1 MAINY
6 LEIKKQIR
14 QKLSKPIDFED
25 TDNLL
30 ELGLSSLVIMKL
42 VNQWRKQGIKIS
54 FGVLMEHPTLRE
66 WWELIQKTLEKADSK
81 KRTAKK
87 EKRIMADM
95 YQEFPLTD
103 VQYAYWVGRDE
114 RQALGG
120 IGCHAYLEF
129 DGKAVDQSRLRHAWA
144 VVQQHHPMLR
154 ACFLNN
160 GAQKILAKP
169 YKGELKINDYS
180 SMQEEEAQ
188 RAALSIRNRLSHRK
202 LHIEKGEVAGLE
214 LTLLPHGKT
223 RLHIDVDLLV
233 ADVQS
238 LHILLRD
245 IFTVYNGGELPQ
257 ESKEWN
263 FATYLKE
270 QETEE
275 NEEKERAKEYWNG
288 RLETLPKGPDLPLA
302 KRPEEIQKP
311 IFKRRVVRIQ
321 KREWENL
328 QNRAKEYQTTQAM
341 LLLTAYSAVL
351 ERWSRNKRFL
361 VNIPYFNRK
370 TEKTGLEDVIAD
382 FTTLLLLEVNC
393 DGKPTF
399 LELLHRIEKQLHE
412 DMKNTSYSGVQVQ
425 RDMSKLHGEASVS
438 APIVFACNLGTP
450 LVNSEFQECIGKFSY
465 MISQT
470 PQVWID
476 FQSYEDEEGIQL
488 TWDSVDELFPEFMI
502 QDMINSF
509 EKLLHRLETENWE
522 QKFDVL
528 PENRKKFLEE
538 LCDVGTPEQTTCI
551 HAAFLQRAREHPE
564 KVALVDT
571 GKEYSVT
578 YGELK
583 EYATEIAEE
592 LYRSGIRNEPVAIT
606 LPRGYE
612 QIMAI
617 MGVLLSGNMYVPV
630 SGSQPKERRK
640 LIHEK
645 TGVRYVITN
654 NERKKVI
661 EWPNETKLFLVEEMK
676 KSEKMEL
683 PVVSP
688 SDSAY
693 IIMTSGST
701 GVPKGVEI
709 AHASAWNT
717 IQDINK
723 KYQVSEQD
731 IGLAVSAIDFDLS
744 LYDIFGILGVGGTLV
759 LLPEKER
766 RNAEYWLNQIKR
778 YHVTIWN
785 SVPVLLDMLCI
796 CAETQKEKLPL
807 RVVMLSGDWIGMDL
821 PERVAT
827 LTDSCKFVA
836 MGGATEA
843 SIWSNYQ
850 NVTLP
855 LPMEWKSIPYG
866 RPLEHQS
873 YRVVDEYGRD
883 CPYWAEGELWIGG
896 YGIAKGYRGDSALT
910 NQKFFSDSFGRWYK
924 TGDLGRFWQDGTIEF
939 LGRKDHQVKIRGH
952 RIELGEIEHTIQRC
966 EGVEQVVVD
975 TFQDGYGKKSLV
987 AYIGAPLKSEVE
999 CVTQITCKDIFCERW
1014 KKVKKSMAD
1023 WTVDKE
1029 KEKAYQKFMTYGNT
1043 YCIQLM
1049 LDTLDELE
1057 IFSKAQYSSD
1067 DGKIQ
1072 LPIEIDKEQ
1081 KETILRWVND
1091 LLKEGIVR
1099 EEQERIIKTG
1109 KKIELSECVYEVYDY
1124 FRQLKPCLQKILTG
1138 EENALDVFYEKNQE
1152 LAPNRLISKIPGN
1165 DEIIMM
1171 LLRILEILTVSNKGN
1186 TVQILEIGTRDESI
1200 TRKILENLK
1209 ETNIVYTYTD
1219 TSQYFLQEIK
1229 TKLEGFKGIEYEL
1242 LDLNRNLTQQQV
1254 QKHTYDIVISVNALH
1269 RNHDIAKSM
1278 RNISNLL
1285 KPNGIFLMTELTE
1298 GTYLQDITAALLEK
1312 GFSSISDER
1321 RNRNQILPDWKLWKE
1336 YLDKERL
1343 TDRLVEI
1350 QGFGR
1355 VLLCSRQKKS
1365 VLDYDY
1371 KKLQAYLEE
1380 KLPEYMIP
1388 KNYHFME
1395 QLPMLSNGKLNRK
1408 ELRENFKNEATIS
1421 AFSKATTVTEDKLL
1435 EIWRKLFGYTTIGT
1449 EDNYFAIGG
1458 DSLVATKLISEV
1470 QKVFNCK
1477 LSIGIIFENPTIKA
1491 LAKIIEQTEQEQR
1504 NILEIQPDVENRYEP
1519 FTLTD
1524 VQYAYWIGRSGL
1536 YSLGNVATHCYFE
1549 LDAEHLDIQYAE
1561 KAWNMLI
1568 RRHGMMRVIIQ
1579 PDGLQRILEHV
1590 PDYQIKIQD
1599 VRELD
1604 EVGKAKALSRKREDM
1619 SHQVIDTEKWPLF
1632 DVEITELTNE
1642 KQRIHISFDNIIFD
1656 GWSMFH
1662 ILNEW
1667 AEIYKSHHTE
1677 EAIGLSF
1684 RDYVIGLEKIKKTSA
1699 YEEDKKYWE
1708 KRMKHLSPAPD
1719 FPLAKTEKQIM
1730 EQHFYRR
1737 SDKLSPK
1744 EWNVLKKTAREMGV
1758 TPSVFLISAYAE
1770 TIRLWSNNKDFTLN
1784 LTQFDRKQLH
1794 PEVNMLVG
1802 DFTTLTLLE
1811 TRDKEGKNFEE
1822 RTKSIQCQLTAD
1834 LEHST
1839 YNAVEVERELK
1850 KNQENSQEA
1859 IMPVVFT
1866 SGLGVE
1872 QWNEGK
1878 WLGKLHYNISQT
1890 PQVWLDHQVVEM
1902 DGSLCL
1908 FWDSIDELFYPG
1920 MLDEMFRT
1928 YTGLL
1933 RGIAKKPMLVKERV
1947 NSLVSAE
1954 ISETRHYANETMK
1967 TFDEKTLDEMFWEMA
1982 KKWPDREALVTENR
1996 RMTYREVREEALYIS
2011 EQLRNEGVKKGEIV
2025 GVLMEKGWEQIVAVY
2040 GILFAGA
2047 AYLPLDIHNPQER
2060 LEKILNDSNTRVVLV
2075 KNRTINTRNG
2085 WLEKKKYISVSGEKC
2100 SYIVK
2105 KEKNKPENLAYVIYT
2120 SGSTGKPKGVMITH
2134 HSAANTI
2141 VDINSRNQVSEKD
2154 VALGISNL
2162 HFDLSV
2168 YDVFGILGAGGK
2180 IVLPSPD
2187 RAKDPAHWIE
2197 LLNKEGVTIWN
2208 SVPAFVEMLVEY
2220 EEYRKLGINQK
2231 LRLIL
2236 MSGDWIPVALPDR
2249 VRGILR
2255 TVKMEALGGATEAS
2269 IWSNCYEIPDVIPE
2283 NWKSIPYGKP
2293 LANQKYYILDQNM
2306 ENCPNWVPGNLY
2318 IAGEGIALGYL
2329 NDEEKT
2335 KEKFIIWEK
2344 TGEKLYSTG
2353 DMGRYWSDGNIE
2365 FLGRVDNQIKING
2378 YRVEIGEIENALY
2391 ATSLVKKCMVSYEKD
2406 KLCAYIIK
2414 ETESINVM
2422 DLQEQLSKILPEYMI
2437 PKLFYLVD
2445 EIPLTSN
2452 GKIDLGKMKNKVV
2465 LSEKDKINIA
2475 ETVTEKEL
2483 VSVWETVVG
2492 KKNMDI
2498 DESFFELGGDSIK
2511 IIRFINKIN
2520 ELYHKDISLHVIGEN
2535 QTIRKLAKYIE
2546 GLNEE
2551 NYLTITI

>member
-1 MAINY
+1 M
-6 LEIKKQIR
+6 
-14 QKLSKPIDFED
+14 
-25 TDNLL
+25 
-30 ELGLSSLVIMKL
+30 
-42 VNQWRKQGIKIS
+42 
-54 FGVLMEHPTLRE
+54 
-66 WWELIQKTLEKADSK
+66 
-81 KRTAKK
+81 
-87 EKRIMADM
+87 
-95 YQEFPLTD
+95 
-103 VQYAYWVGRDE
+103 
-114 RQALGG
+114 
-120 IGCHAYLEF
+120 
-129 DGKAVDQSRLRHAWA
+129 
-144 VVQQHHPMLR
+144 
-154 ACFLNN
+154 
-160 GAQKILAKP
+160 
-169 YKGELKINDYS
+169 
-180 SMQEEEAQ
+180 
-188 RAALSIRNRLSHRK
+188 
-202 LHIEKGEVAGLE
+202 
-214 LTLLPHGKT
+214 
-223 RLHIDVDLLV
+223 
-233 ADVQS
+233 
-238 LHILLRD
+238 
-245 IFTVYNGGELPQ
+245 
-257 ESKEWN
+257 
-263 FATYLKE
+263 
-270 QETEE
+270 
-275 NEEKERAKEYWNG
+275 
-288 RLETLPKGPDLPLA
+288 
-302 KRPEEIQKP
+302 
-311 IFKRRVVRIQ
+311 
-321 KREWENL
+321 
-328 QNRAKEYQTTQAM
+328 
-341 LLLTAYSAVL
+341 
-351 ERWSRNKRFL
+351 
-361 VNIPYFNRK
+361 
-370 TEKTGLEDVIAD
+370 
-382 FTTLLLLEVNC
+382 
-393 DGKPTF
+393 
-399 LELLHRIEKQLHE
+399 
-412 DMKNTSYSGVQVQ
+412 
-425 RDMSKLHGEASVS
+425 
-438 APIVFACNLGTP
+438 
-450 LVNSEFQECIGKFSY
+450 
-465 MISQT
+465 
-470 PQVWID
+470 
-476 FQSYEDEEGIQL
+476 
-488 TWDSVDELFPEFMI
+488 
-502 QDMINSF
+502 
-509 EKLLHRLETENWE
+509 
-522 QKFDVL
+522 
-528 PENRKKFLEE
+528 
-538 LCDVGTPEQTTCI
+538 
-551 HAAFLQRAREHPE
+551 
-564 KVALVDT
+564 
-571 GKEYSVT
+571 
-578 YGELK
+578 
-583 EYATEIAEE
+583 
-592 LYRSGIRNEPVAIT
+592 
-606 LPRGYE
+606 
-612 QIMAI
+612 
-617 MGVLLSGNMYVPV
+617 
-630 SGSQPKERRK
+630 
-640 LIHEK
+640 
-645 TGVRYVITN
+645 
-654 NERKKVI
+654 
-661 EWPNETKLFLVEEMK
+661 
-676 KSEKMEL
+676 
-683 PVVSP
+683 
-688 SDSAY
+688 
-693 IIMTSGST
+693 
-701 GVPKGVEI
+701 
-709 AHASAWNT
+709 
-717 IQDINK
+717 
-723 KYQVSEQD
+723 
-731 IGLAVSAIDFDLS
+731 
-744 LYDIFGILGVGGTLV
+744 
-759 LLPEKER
+759 
-766 RNAEYWLNQIKR
+766 
-778 YHVTIWN
+778 TIWN

-1470 QKVFNCK
+1470 QEVFNCK

-1519 FTLTD
+1519 FPLTD

-2498 DESFFELGGDSIK
+2498 DESFFESGGDSIK

>member
-1 MAINY
+1 
-6 LEIKKQIR
+6 
-14 QKLSKPIDFED
+14 
-25 TDNLL
+25 
-30 ELGLSSLVIMKL
+30 
-42 VNQWRKQGIKIS
+42 
-54 FGVLMEHPTLRE
+54 
-66 WWELIQKTLEKADSK
+66 
-81 KRTAKK
+81 
-87 EKRIMADM
+87 
-95 YQEFPLTD
+95 
-103 VQYAYWVGRDE
+103 
-114 RQALGG
+114 
-120 IGCHAYLEF
+120 
-129 DGKAVDQSRLRHAWA
+129 
-144 VVQQHHPMLR
+144 
-154 ACFLNN
+154 
-160 GAQKILAKP
+160 
-169 YKGELKINDYS
+169 
-180 SMQEEEAQ
+180 
-188 RAALSIRNRLSHRK
+188 
-202 LHIEKGEVAGLE
+202 
-214 LTLLPHGKT
+214 
-223 RLHIDVDLLV
+223 
-233 ADVQS
+233 
-238 LHILLRD
+238 
-245 IFTVYNGGELPQ
+245 
-257 ESKEWN
+257 
-263 FATYLKE
+263 
-270 QETEE
+270 
-275 NEEKERAKEYWNG
+275 
-288 RLETLPKGPDLPLA
+288 
-302 KRPEEIQKP
+302 
-311 IFKRRVVRIQ
+311 
-321 KREWENL
+321 
-328 QNRAKEYQTTQAM
+328 
-341 LLLTAYSAVL
+341 
-351 ERWSRNKRFL
+351 
-361 VNIPYFNRK
+361 
-370 TEKTGLEDVIAD
+370 
-382 FTTLLLLEVNC
+382 
-393 DGKPTF
+393 
-399 LELLHRIEKQLHE
+399 
-412 DMKNTSYSGVQVQ
+412 
-425 RDMSKLHGEASVS
+425 
-438 APIVFACNLGTP
+438 
-450 LVNSEFQECIGKFSY
+450 
-465 MISQT
+465 
-470 PQVWID
+470 
-476 FQSYEDEEGIQL
+476 
-488 TWDSVDELFPEFMI
+488 
-502 QDMINSF
+502 
-509 EKLLHRLETENWE
+509 
-522 QKFDVL
+522 
-528 PENRKKFLEE
+528 
-538 LCDVGTPEQTTCI
+538 
-551 HAAFLQRAREHPE
+551 
-564 KVALVDT
+564 
-571 GKEYSVT
+571 
-578 YGELK
+578 
-583 EYATEIAEE
+583 
-592 LYRSGIRNEPVAIT
+592 
-606 LPRGYE
+606 
-612 QIMAI
+612 
-617 MGVLLSGNMYVPV
+617 
-630 SGSQPKERRK
+630 
-640 LIHEK
+640 
-645 TGVRYVITN
+645 
-654 NERKKVI
+654 
-661 EWPNETKLFLVEEMK
+661 
-676 KSEKMEL
+676 
-683 PVVSP
+683 
-688 SDSAY
+688 
-693 IIMTSGST
+693 
-701 GVPKGVEI
+701 
-709 AHASAWNT
+709 
-717 IQDINK
+717 
-723 KYQVSEQD
+723 
-731 IGLAVSAIDFDLS
+731 
-744 LYDIFGILGVGGTLV
+744 
-759 LLPEKER
+759 
-766 RNAEYWLNQIKR
+766 
-778 YHVTIWN
+778 
-785 SVPVLLDMLCI
+785 
-796 CAETQKEKLPL
+796 
-807 RVVMLSGDWIGMDL
+807 
-821 PERVAT
+821 
-827 LTDSCKFVA
+827 
-836 MGGATEA
+836 
-843 SIWSNYQ
+843 
-850 NVTLP
+850 
-855 LPMEWKSIPYG
+855 MEWKSIPYG

-1470 QKVFNCK
+1470 QEVFNCK

-1519 FTLTD
+1519 FPLTD

-2498 DESFFELGGDSIK
+2498 DESFFESGGDSIK

>member
-1 MAINY
+1 M
-6 LEIKKQIR
+6 
-14 QKLSKPIDFED
+14 
-25 TDNLL
+25 
-30 ELGLSSLVIMKL
+30 
-42 VNQWRKQGIKIS
+42 
-54 FGVLMEHPTLRE
+54 
-66 WWELIQKTLEKADSK
+66 
-81 KRTAKK
+81 
-87 EKRIMADM
+87 
-95 YQEFPLTD
+95 
-103 VQYAYWVGRDE
+103 
-114 RQALGG
+114 
-120 IGCHAYLEF
+120 
-129 DGKAVDQSRLRHAWA
+129 
-144 VVQQHHPMLR
+144 
-154 ACFLNN
+154 
-160 GAQKILAKP
+160 
-169 YKGELKINDYS
+169 
-180 SMQEEEAQ
+180 
-188 RAALSIRNRLSHRK
+188 
-202 LHIEKGEVAGLE
+202 
-214 LTLLPHGKT
+214 
-223 RLHIDVDLLV
+223 
-233 ADVQS
+233 
-238 LHILLRD
+238 
-245 IFTVYNGGELPQ
+245 
-257 ESKEWN
+257 
-263 FATYLKE
+263 
-270 QETEE
+270 
-275 NEEKERAKEYWNG
+275 
-288 RLETLPKGPDLPLA
+288 
-302 KRPEEIQKP
+302 
-311 IFKRRVVRIQ
+311 
-321 KREWENL
+321 
-328 QNRAKEYQTTQAM
+328 
-341 LLLTAYSAVL
+341 
-351 ERWSRNKRFL
+351 
-361 VNIPYFNRK
+361 
-370 TEKTGLEDVIAD
+370 
-382 FTTLLLLEVNC
+382 
-393 DGKPTF
+393 
-399 LELLHRIEKQLHE
+399 
-412 DMKNTSYSGVQVQ
+412 
-425 RDMSKLHGEASVS
+425 
-438 APIVFACNLGTP
+438 
-450 LVNSEFQECIGKFSY
+450 
-465 MISQT
+465 
-470 PQVWID
+470 
-476 FQSYEDEEGIQL
+476 
-488 TWDSVDELFPEFMI
+488 
-502 QDMINSF
+502 
-509 EKLLHRLETENWE
+509 
-522 QKFDVL
+522 
-528 PENRKKFLEE
+528 
-538 LCDVGTPEQTTCI
+538 
-551 HAAFLQRAREHPE
+551 
-564 KVALVDT
+564 
-571 GKEYSVT
+571 
-578 YGELK
+578 
-583 EYATEIAEE
+583 
-592 LYRSGIRNEPVAIT
+592 
-606 LPRGYE
+606 
-612 QIMAI
+612 
-617 MGVLLSGNMYVPV
+617 
-630 SGSQPKERRK
+630 
-640 LIHEK
+640 
-645 TGVRYVITN
+645 
-654 NERKKVI
+654 
-661 EWPNETKLFLVEEMK
+661 
-676 KSEKMEL
+676 
-683 PVVSP
+683 
-688 SDSAY
+688 
-693 IIMTSGST
+693 
-701 GVPKGVEI
+701 
-709 AHASAWNT
+709 
-717 IQDINK
+717 
-723 KYQVSEQD
+723 
-731 IGLAVSAIDFDLS
+731 
-744 LYDIFGILGVGGTLV
+744 
-759 LLPEKER
+759 
-766 RNAEYWLNQIKR
+766 
-778 YHVTIWN
+778 
-785 SVPVLLDMLCI
+785 
-796 CAETQKEKLPL
+796 
-807 RVVMLSGDWIGMDL
+807 
-821 PERVAT
+821 
-827 LTDSCKFVA
+827 
-836 MGGATEA
+836 
-843 SIWSNYQ
+843 
-850 NVTLP
+850 
-855 LPMEWKSIPYG
+855 
-866 RPLEHQS
+866 
-873 YRVVDEYGRD
+873 
-883 CPYWAEGELWIGG
+883 
-896 YGIAKGYRGDSALT
+896 
-910 NQKFFSDSFGRWYK
+910 
-924 TGDLGRFWQDGTIEF
+924 
-939 LGRKDHQVKIRGH
+939 
-952 RIELGEIEHTIQRC
+952 
-966 EGVEQVVVD
+966 
-975 TFQDGYGKKSLV
+975 
-987 AYIGAPLKSEVE
+987 
-999 CVTQITCKDIFCERW
+999 
-1014 KKVKKSMAD
+1014 
-1023 WTVDKE
+1023 
-1029 KEKAYQKFMTYGNT
+1029 
-1043 YCIQLM
+1043 
-1049 LDTLDELE
+1049 
-1057 IFSKAQYSSD
+1057 
-1067 DGKIQ
+1067 
-1072 LPIEIDKEQ
+1072 
-1081 KETILRWVND
+1081 
-1091 LLKEGIVR
+1091 
-1099 EEQERIIKTG
+1099 
-1109 KKIELSECVYEVYDY
+1109 
-1124 FRQLKPCLQKILTG
+1124 
-1138 EENALDVFYEKNQE
+1138 
-1152 LAPNRLISKIPGN
+1152 
-1165 DEIIMM
+1165 
-1171 LLRILEILTVSNKGN
+1171 
-1186 TVQILEIGTRDESI
+1186 
-1200 TRKILENLK
+1200 
-1209 ETNIVYTYTD
+1209 
-1219 TSQYFLQEIK
+1219 
-1229 TKLEGFKGIEYEL
+1229 
-1242 LDLNRNLTQQQV
+1242 
-1254 QKHTYDIVISVNALH
+1254 
-1269 RNHDIAKSM
+1269 HDIAKSM

-1470 QKVFNCK
+1470 QEVFNCK

-1519 FTLTD
+1519 FPLTD

-1933 RGIAKKPMLVKERV
+1933 RGIAKKTMLVKERV

-2498 DESFFELGGDSIK
+2498 DESFFESGGDSIK

>member
-1 MAINY
+1 
-6 LEIKKQIR
+6 
-14 QKLSKPIDFED
+14 
-25 TDNLL
+25 
-30 ELGLSSLVIMKL
+30 
-42 VNQWRKQGIKIS
+42 
-54 FGVLMEHPTLRE
+54 
-66 WWELIQKTLEKADSK
+66 
-81 KRTAKK
+81 
-87 EKRIMADM
+87 
-95 YQEFPLTD
+95 
-103 VQYAYWVGRDE
+103 
-114 RQALGG
+114 
-120 IGCHAYLEF
+120 
-129 DGKAVDQSRLRHAWA
+129 
-144 VVQQHHPMLR
+144 
-154 ACFLNN
+154 
-160 GAQKILAKP
+160 
-169 YKGELKINDYS
+169 
-180 SMQEEEAQ
+180 
-188 RAALSIRNRLSHRK
+188 
-202 LHIEKGEVAGLE
+202 
-214 LTLLPHGKT
+214 
-223 RLHIDVDLLV
+223 
-233 ADVQS
+233 
-238 LHILLRD
+238 
-245 IFTVYNGGELPQ
+245 
-257 ESKEWN
+257 
-263 FATYLKE
+263 
-270 QETEE
+270 
-275 NEEKERAKEYWNG
+275 
-288 RLETLPKGPDLPLA
+288 
-302 KRPEEIQKP
+302 
-311 IFKRRVVRIQ
+311 
-321 KREWENL
+321 
-328 QNRAKEYQTTQAM
+328 
-341 LLLTAYSAVL
+341 
-351 ERWSRNKRFL
+351 
-361 VNIPYFNRK
+361 
-370 TEKTGLEDVIAD
+370 
-382 FTTLLLLEVNC
+382 
-393 DGKPTF
+393 
-399 LELLHRIEKQLHE
+399 
-412 DMKNTSYSGVQVQ
+412 
-425 RDMSKLHGEASVS
+425 
-438 APIVFACNLGTP
+438 
-450 LVNSEFQECIGKFSY
+450 
-465 MISQT
+465 
-470 PQVWID
+470 
-476 FQSYEDEEGIQL
+476 
-488 TWDSVDELFPEFMI
+488 
-502 QDMINSF
+502 
-509 EKLLHRLETENWE
+509 
-522 QKFDVL
+522 
-528 PENRKKFLEE
+528 
-538 LCDVGTPEQTTCI
+538 
-551 HAAFLQRAREHPE
+551 
-564 KVALVDT
+564 
-571 GKEYSVT
+571 
-578 YGELK
+578 
-583 EYATEIAEE
+583 
-592 LYRSGIRNEPVAIT
+592 
-606 LPRGYE
+606 
-612 QIMAI
+612 
-617 MGVLLSGNMYVPV
+617 
-630 SGSQPKERRK
+630 
-640 LIHEK
+640 
-645 TGVRYVITN
+645 
-654 NERKKVI
+654 
-661 EWPNETKLFLVEEMK
+661 
-676 KSEKMEL
+676 
-683 PVVSP
+683 
-688 SDSAY
+688 
-693 IIMTSGST
+693 
-701 GVPKGVEI
+701 
-709 AHASAWNT
+709 
-717 IQDINK
+717 
-723 KYQVSEQD
+723 
-731 IGLAVSAIDFDLS
+731 
-744 LYDIFGILGVGGTLV
+744 
-759 LLPEKER
+759 
-766 RNAEYWLNQIKR
+766 
-778 YHVTIWN
+778 
-785 SVPVLLDMLCI
+785 MLCI

-1470 QKVFNCK
+1470 QEVFNCK

-1519 FTLTD
+1519 FPLTD

-2498 DESFFELGGDSIK
+2498 DESFFESGGDSIK